1 MPRAIGAWAALFKK
15 KNTGKVEIG
24 ACNAA
29 GREKNR
35 RLFFPL
41 KGDSSHNTNQFTPA
55 RDIDYSWFI
64 PHMVAADIKQTLSNL

>member
-1 MPRAIGAWAALFKK
+1 MRDFHAKSDQGVGGSFKKK

-35 RLFFPL
+35 RLFFSL
-41 KGDSSHNTNQFTPA
+41 KAKPG
-55 RDIDYSWFI
+55 
-64 PHMVAADIKQTLSNL
+64 TLPITQINLHQPETLIIAGSFLTW

>member
-1 MPRAIGAWAALFKK
+1 MPRAIGVWAALFKK

-35 RLFFPL
+35 RLFFL
-41 KGDSSHNTNQFTPA
+41 
-55 RDIDYSWFI
+55 
-64 PHMVAADIKQTLSNL
+64 